1 MSIFSP
7 DKGKRELKTRP
18 SLSVARN
25 KILGTIKKNPGIK
38 NNDIARKLG
47 YKFDLGKS
55 HKGWFVRGIV
65 DSLVEEGRVE
75 RPNSV
80 KRPKSG
86 STTKK
91 RGSTECWI
99 SGARKK

>member
-75 RPNSV
+75 RP
-80 KRPKSG
+80 KSG